1 METNASYSATKSEQD
16 FSEKGKEKKKRY
28 CHKTSRT
35 LGHFGTDIFR
45 FRFKLIYLLFQ
56 KLISDERFQSL
67 VEGDVHRQL
76 PVQFVNAVVSTPS
89 MSDEIQV
96 EIMKVR

>member
-1 METNASYSATKSEQD
+1 M
-16 FSEKGKEKKKRY
+16 F
-28 CHKTSRT
+28 TS
-35 LGHFGTDIFR
+35 
-45 FRFKLIYLLFQ
+45 Q

-96 EIMKVR
+96 EIMKVCLPMTFVLITVQSRGHCCGNLVFKETVLSYFLLCQNVVSSLK

>member
-1 METNASYSATKSEQD
+1 MIKVKWIKFPNSRPNLMSSFTSLKTVMTKSM
-16 FSEKGKEKKKRY
+16 FI
-28 CHKTSRT
+28 
-35 LGHFGTDIFR
+35 L
-45 FRFKLIYLLFQ
+45 Q

-96 EIMKVR
+96 EIMKVCIEIGSWIS

>member
-1 METNASYSATKSEQD
+1 MSSFTSLNTVMTKSM
-16 FSEKGKEKKKRY
+16 FV
-28 CHKTSRT
+28 
-35 LGHFGTDIFR
+35 L
-45 FRFKLIYLLFQ
+45 Q

-96 EIMKVR
+96 EIMKVCIEIGSWIS

>member
-1 METNASYSATKSEQD
+1 MKICAVRNVNFNCKLAMTKSQM
-16 FSEKGKEKKKRY
+16 FMFI
-28 CHKTSRT
+28 
-35 LGHFGTDIFR
+35 L
-45 FRFKLIYLLFQ
+45 Q

-96 EIMKVR
+96 EIMKVCG

>member
-1 METNASYSATKSEQD
+1 MDSNHNLIHGQI
-16 FSEKGKEKKKRY
+16 
-28 CHKTSRT
+28 
-35 LGHFGTDIFR
+35 LR
-45 FRFKLIYLLFQ
+45 FILQ

-96 EIMKVR
+96 EIMKVCGCDVIFICRAIVNAGQTDSTRCQIITDPTFNSLSL

>member
-1 METNASYSATKSEQD
+1 MSSFTSLNAVMTKSM
-16 FSEKGKEKKKRY
+16 FV
-28 CHKTSRT
+28 
-35 LGHFGTDIFR
+35 L
-45 FRFKLIYLLFQ
+45 Q

-96 EIMKVR
+96 EIMKVCIEIGSWIS

>member
-1 METNASYSATKSEQD
+1 MHCMQLIAITITKHDQ
-16 FSEKGKEKKKRY
+16 
-28 CHKTSRT
+28 
-35 LGHFGTDIFR
+35 IFM
-45 FRFKLIYLLFQ
+45 FVLQ

-96 EIMKVR
+96 EIMKVCGDINLSLPFQLY

>member
-1 METNASYSATKSEQD
+1 MQLIAITMTKHDQ
-16 FSEKGKEKKKRY
+16 
-28 CHKTSRT
+28 
-35 LGHFGTDIFR
+35 IFMCV
-45 FRFKLIYLLFQ
+45 LQ

-96 EIMKVR
+96 EIMKVCGDINLSLPFQLY

>member
-1 METNASYSATKSEQD
+1 M
-16 FSEKGKEKKKRY
+16 FV
-28 CHKTSRT
+28 
-35 LGHFGTDIFR
+35 L
-45 FRFKLIYLLFQ
+45 Q

-96 EIMKVR
+96 EIMKVCDDRG

>member
-1 METNASYSATKSEQD
+1 MSSFTSLKTVMTKSM
-16 FSEKGKEKKKRY
+16 FI
-28 CHKTSRT
+28 
-35 LGHFGTDIFR
+35 L
-45 FRFKLIYLLFQ
+45 Q

-96 EIMKVR
+96 EIMKVCIEIGSWIS